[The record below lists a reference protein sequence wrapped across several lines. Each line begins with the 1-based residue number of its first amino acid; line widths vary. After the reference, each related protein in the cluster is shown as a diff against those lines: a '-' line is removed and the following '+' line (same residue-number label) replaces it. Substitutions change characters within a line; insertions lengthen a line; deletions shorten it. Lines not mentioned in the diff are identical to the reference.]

1 MPITE
6 IIELIA
12 LGIATGVLGGYLGI
26 GGAALIIPVF
36 LELLKQEVADDA
48 MRFKLAFGSSLLA
61 ILGSAASATISYS
74 KMDRI
79 HWRAVKFTAI
89 SALIFSIAGSTLAAQ
104 SPAISLQLIFALF
117 AVINAGMLLSPL
129 KIHADGNQDPSAMK
143 FIVIGMFTGLVS
155 AYIGVAGGII
165 MVPLFMFWSRLSAEE
180 APGTSMAVG
189 VITSLAGTAG
199 YVLNGWNVAGLPAG
213 AFGYVLPAFSL
224 PVLIGA
230 VAGAPIGS
238 RLNKK
243 FGSSVFR
250 KVFAF
255 FLLAIAMKILFA
267 P

>member
-1 MPITE
+1 M
-6 IIELIA
+6 IETFLLLL
-12 LGIATGVLGGYLGI
+12 LGLVMGILGGYLGI

-36 LELLKQEVADDA
+36 LELLKDDVADDA

-61 ILGSAASATISYS
+61 ILGSALSATISYA
-74 KMDRI
+74 KMGRI
-79 HWRAVKFTAI
+79 HWRAVKFTGV
-89 SALIFSIAGSTLAAQ
+89 SALFFSIAGSSLAAK
-104 SPAISLQLIFALF
+104 SPALSLQLIFALF
-117 AVINAGMLLSPL
+117 AVINAVMLLSPL

-143 FIVIGMFTGLVS
+143 FIVIGLFAGLVS

-165 MVPLFMFWSRLSAEE
+165 MVPLFMFWSRLPAEE

-189 VITSLAGTAG
+189 VITSIIGSAG
-199 YVLNGWNVAGLPAG
+199 YILNGWNIAGLPPHAL
-213 AFGYVLPAFSL
+213 GYVLPAFSL

-243 FGSSVFR
+243 FGGGVFR

-255 FLLAIAMKILFA
+255 FLLAIAAKILFA